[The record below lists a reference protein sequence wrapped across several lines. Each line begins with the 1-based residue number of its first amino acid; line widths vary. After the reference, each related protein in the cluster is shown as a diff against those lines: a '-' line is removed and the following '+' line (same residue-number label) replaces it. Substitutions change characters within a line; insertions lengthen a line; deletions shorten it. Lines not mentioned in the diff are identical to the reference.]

1 MKPNYLLQISKPI
14 LIFFLLCMVI
24 FTTGCAHQTKTIK
37 SSTYY
42 FTLQTKEIKTK
53 ISELEN
59 ALKSEDDSLSRPT
72 TLFYLALLYSH
83 SKNPEP
89 DYKHALKNLEEYI
102 SLDPET
108 EQKSSVPYLMSL
120 LKKLVKNENLC
131 NELKTHITT
140 LKQENKTL
148 NELKTHI
155 TTLKQEN
162 KTLTEFKTVITTL
175 KQENKTLTEKYEKL
189 RIENQNTKE
198 IIEKLKQLD
207 IQLEKKRGEAEMKTS
222 FSLDELIDIE
232 ELQSIN
238 GWANRRGKQRGQ
250 RLHVLVYGLSE

>member
-131 NELKTHITT
+131 NELKTLITT

-162 KTLTEFKTVITTL
+162 KTLTE
-175 KQENKTLTEKYEKL
+175 KYEKL
-189 RIENQNTKE
+189 VIENQNIKE

>member
-1 MKPNYLLQISKPI
+1 MNYLLQISKPI
-14 LIFFLLCMVI
+14 LIFFLPCMVI
-24 FTTGCAHQTKTIK
+24 FTTGCAQQTKTIK

-42 FTLQTKEIKTK
+42 FTLQTKEIKTE
-53 ISELEN
+53 ISHLEN

-72 TLFYLALLYSH
+72 SLFYLALLYSH

-131 NELKTHITT
+131 NELKTLITT

-148 NELKTHI
+148 NES
-155 TTLKQEN
+155 
-162 KTLTEFKTVITTL
+162 KTLITTL

-189 RIENQNTKE
+189 VIENQNIKE

-207 IQLEKKRGEAEMKTS
+207 IQLEKKREKK
-222 FSLDELIDIE
+222 L
-232 ELQSIN
+232 
-238 GWANRRGKQRGQ
+238 K
-250 RLHVLVYGLSE
+250 